1 MSTSL
6 QELAEILQQLLMF
19 DANQLGRSSGFIQ
32 RQRKLTGASFVQA
45 LVFGWQ
51 ANPHASLEDLC
62 QAACASGVTISPQGL
77 QERLNARGAAF
88 LKQVLERSLSYLVQA
103 ETGSIDFLKQF
114 KGVYLQDSTTIPL
127 PASLRN
133 EWQGNGNQ
141 TGASAAL
148 KVQTVLDYQ
157 HGELRMQLVHARQ
170 HDGPLQTTDL
180 PRGALR
186 LADTG
191 YFKVTAFQDLNQREV
206 AWVARIPASVGVWHA
221 DHVVSLATW
230 LAHQEQAVIDTPLE
244 LTAQRFV
251 CRFIAVRVPEA
262 VAQQRRERALADAKD
277 RGKPLR
283 PDTLA
288 LCDWTVIATNIPP
301 HRLTVENAL
310 LLLRLRWQI
319 ELLFKLWKQTLALP
333 HWHSARPA
341 QILCEL
347 YAKLLIIVIQHWL
360 LLLGCWDEPQR
371 SLFKAVQVLRKHAF
385 HLLTALPD
393 PVALL
398 AALTTILASL
408 KRCLIQ
414 KRRTRP
420 ATFQLLARARP

>member
-1 MSTSL
+1 MATSL
-6 QELAEILQQLLMF
+6 QELAEILQQLLII
-19 DANQLGRSSGFIQ
+19 DANHLGRTSGFIQ
-32 RQRKLTGASFVQA
+32 RQRKLTGSSFVQA

-51 ANPHASLEDLC
+51 ANPRASLEDLC
-62 QAACASGVTISPQGL
+62 QAACASGVIISPQGL
-77 QERLNARGAAF
+77 QERLDERGAVF
-88 LKQVLERSLSYLVQA
+88 LKQMLERSLSYLVQA
-103 ETGSIDFLKQF
+103 EAGAIAFLKPF

-127 PASLRN
+127 PISLKS
-133 EWQGNGNQ
+133 EWPGNGNQ

-157 HGELRMQLVHARQ
+157 QGQLRMQLVQAHQ
-170 HDGPLQTTDL
+170 HDCPLQTTDL

-191 YFKVTAFQDLNQREV
+191 YFKVTVFQDLNQRGV
-206 AWVARIPASVGVWHA
+206 AWVARIPARVGVWHTGR
-221 DHVVSLATW
+221 VVSLAPW
-230 LAHQEQAVIDTPLE
+230 LARQEQAVIDAPVE
-244 LTAQRFV
+244 LTAQRFA
-251 CRFIAVRVPEA
+251 CRLIAVRVPEA
-262 VAQQRRERALADAKD
+262 VAQQRRDRALADAKD
-277 RGKPLR
+277 RGHPLR

-288 LCDWTVIATNIPP
+288 LCDWTVMATNLPP
-301 HRLTVENAL
+301 HALTVDDAL

-319 ELLFKLWKQTLALP
+319 ELIFKLWKQTHALH

-347 YAKLLIIVIQHWL
+347 YAKLLLIVIQHWL

-371 SLFKAVQVLRKHAF
+371 SLSKAVQVLRKHAF
-385 HLLTALPD
+385 HLVTVLPD
-393 PVALL
+393 PAALL
-398 AALTTILASL
+398 EALATILPSL

>member
-6 QELAEILQQLLMF
+6 QELAEILQQLLII
-19 DANQLGRSSGFIQ
+19 DANHLGRTSGFIQ

-51 ANPHASLEDLC
+51 ANPRASLEDLC

-77 QERLNARGAAF
+77 QERLNERGAAF
-88 LKQVLERSLSYLVQA
+88 LKQVLEQSLSYLVQA

-114 KGVYLQDSTTIPL
+114 KGVYLQDSTVIPL
-127 PASLRN
+127 PASLRS
-133 EWQGNGNQ
+133 EWPGNGNQ

-157 HGELRMQLVHARQ
+157 QGQLRMQLVHAHQ
-170 HDGPLQTTDL
+170 HDCPLQTTDL

-191 YFKVTAFQDLNQREV
+191 YFKVTALQDLNQRAV
-206 AWVARIPASVGVWHA
+206 AWVARIPASVGVWCS

-230 LAHQEQAVIDTPLE
+230 LAHQEQAVIDTSLE
-244 LTAQRFV
+244 LTAQRLA

-262 VAQQRRERALADAKD
+262 IAQQRRERALADAKD
-277 RGKPLR
+277 RGKSLR

-288 LCDWTVIATNIPP
+288 LCDWTVLATNIPP
-301 HRLTVENAL
+301 HLLTVEDAL

-319 ELLFKLWKQTLALP
+319 ELIFKLWKQTHALH

-347 YAKLLIIVIQHWL
+347 YAKLLLIVIQHWL
-360 LLLGCWDEPQR
+360 LLLGCWQEPQR

-385 HLLTALPD
+385 HLVTVLPD

-398 AALTTILASL
+398 DTLATILPSL
-408 KRCLIQ
+408 RRCLIQ
-414 KRRTRP
+414 KRRARP